1 MLPDR
6 LGLDQRFPFVD
17 AVAWRPHAAVAT
29 LVAAAALRG
38 RPVSAGLVAVGLAGL
53 ASSSGRVVRRRA
65 AGGTAG
71 ITVLTL
77 NVWHGRADTGA
88 LAALVARERPDFVV
102 LPEAGADFRDKLLP
116 LVDSLGYRGWIST
129 GPAVTDVHGV
139 TLLVSTRAG
148 DVTVRPG
155 RAMRLR
161 HLDATGGILGPR
173 TLHAVHTTAP
183 LRPGWVP
190 DWRRDLRILGEW
202 CRAEI
207 APIVAGD
214 LNATLDHSAL
224 RAALGGCRSAAA
236 GTGRGLVG
244 TYPAQLP
251 RWAGIQIDHV
261 LVPEGTSTTRFDVV
275 DVPGTDHRGV
285 LVTVCPPDVGS
296 GNTRRRGSD

>member
-6 LGLDQRFPFVD
+6 LGLDHRFPFVD
-17 AVAWRPHAAVAT
+17 AVAWRPHAAVGT
-29 LVAAAALRG
+29 LVAAAALRR
-38 RPVSAGLVAVGLAGL
+38 RPAAVGLAAVGLAGL
-53 ASSSGRVVRRRA
+53 ASLSGRVVRRRRRHHRAA
-65 AGGTAG
+65 AGPGG
-71 ITVLTL
+71 LTVLTL

-116 LVDSLGYRGWIST
+116 LVDPLGYRAWIST
-129 GPAVTDVHGV
+129 GPVPADVHGV
-139 TLLVSTRAG
+139 TLLASARAG

-183 LRPGWVP
+183 LHPRWMP

-202 CRAEI
+202 CRAEV

-214 LNATLDHSAL
+214 LNATLDHTAL
-224 RAALGGCRSAAA
+224 RAALGGCRSAAD
-236 GTGRGLVG
+236 GTGRGLSG
-244 TYPAQLP
+244 TYPASLP
-251 RWAGIQIDHV
+251 RWLGIQIDHV
-261 LVPEGTSTTRFDVV
+261 LIPAGTSTDRFEIVE
-275 DVPGTDHRGV
+275 VPGTDHRGV
-285 LVTVCPPDVGS
+285 LVTVGLP
-296 GNTRRRGSD
+296 